1 MMNWLPSPRF
11 AIARLFD
18 RCHRAFLGL
27 MQQPKS
33 LLILRLTA
41 LLVLLHVDEFELAK
55 LLPHLPQKILCG
67 SMLLFPKLLTNKV
80 MWLTLATVMV
90 VHNIRYWF
98 VLFNHE
104 YLMTYWCLVC
114 ALAVWSE
121 APERVMGWNAKLTIG
136 LCFFFSV
143 VWKVLSNEYFDGS
156 FLHLT
161 FLLDRRLEMGA
172 FLFGGLTPQILQ
184 GNREAFATLQA
195 VDPSAEVTLATT
207 ALLSALSVVLS
218 YWTLLIEGAI
228 AISFCLPQPRWLYRN
243 RDGLLILFLV
253 TTYLL
258 IPVIGFAALLALMG
272 FAQCCANRS
281 KVTYLV
287 LFLLVPIW
295 TTLPLGM
302 FYLINFLS

>member
-1 MMNWLPSPRF
+1 
-11 AIARLFD
+11 
-18 RCHRAFLGL
+18 
-27 MQQPKS
+27 
-33 LLILRLTA
+33 
-41 LLVLLHVDEFELAK
+41 
-55 LLPHLPQKILCG
+55 
-67 SMLLFPKLLTNKV
+67 
-80 MWLTLATVMV
+80 
-90 VHNIRYWF
+90 
-98 VLFNHE
+98 
-104 YLMTYWCLVC
+104 
-114 ALAVWSE
+114 
-121 APERVMGWNAKLTIG
+121 MGWNAKLTIG